1 MLKVSIE
8 PSLVFALTVLFD
20 IQLAVLSVLIG
31 FCAAYSKGY
40 SSIELPIK
48 SKHDLEIIK
57 TPSHQEDSSTYVEV
71 PGGVLPVYMSFKTQS
86 SPLYVKQEHRGTKG
100 SYQKSD
106 SKDEPHRLVHEVVK
120 PVIQELKE
128 IITPYRK
135 VIQVIEPVREE
146 RLTKVHKSE
155 GKSGYGGDEGGYGGS
170 LGGGY
175 GGEDNK
181 GYGKQEIEYKQNDY
195 KQEEYKGMSLGQY

>member
-1 MLKVSIE
+1 M
-8 PSLVFALTVLFD
+8 
-20 IQLAVLSVLIG
+20 
-31 FCAAYSKGY
+31 CAAARYGSRGGY
-40 SSIELPIK
+40 GGGSSYGSHSIELPIH
-48 SKHDLEIIK
+48 SKHNIEVIHS
-57 TPSHQEDSSTYVEV
+57 PSHRDESSTHVEV
-71 PGGVLPVYMSFKTQS
+71 PGGTLPVYMTFKTES
-86 SPLYVKQEHRGTKG
+86 SPIYVKQEHKGRGG
-100 SYQKSD
+100 SYQKSS
-106 SKDEPHRLVHEVVK
+106 SKDEPHVLVHEVVK

-155 GKSGYGGDEGGYGGS
+155 GKSGYGGDEDGYGSS

-175 GGEDNK
+175 GGEENK